1 METCIKL
8 LGMFIAYDVQILVE
22 KNCKQRLKTNS
33 LMFTNEHLCKIRYIS
48 NPNWTFCLQLTET
61 IPQILF
67 SSSFSNSSWHEVN
80 GIF

>member
-1 METCIKL
+1 METCIKF
-8 LGMFIAYDVQILVE
+8 LGIFIAYDVQILVE
-22 KNCKQRLKTNS
+22 KNCKQRLKKIV
-33 LMFTNEHLCKIRYIS
+33 MFTNEHLCKIRYVS
-48 NPNWTFCLQLTET
+48 NPNCTFCLQVTET